1 MNASLPGFGDS
12 ETWGPCVDPRD
23 PRYEEP
29 PVSEK
34 VVEALQNRL
43 AQIRASLDDAENE
56 LFRRNMDGFW
66 FALEDAYCTL
76 ETTVKQ
82 QAVA

>member
-1 MNASLPGFGDS
+1 MNANLPGFGDA

-23 PRYEEP
+23 TRYEEP
-29 PVSEK
+29 QVREK
-34 VVEALQNRL
+34 EVEEMQNRL

-66 FALEDAYCTL
+66 FSLEDDYCTL
-76 ETTVKQ
+76 DTTVRQ

>member
-1 MNASLPGFGDS
+1 MNANLPGFGDA

-23 PRYEEP
+23 TRYEEH
-29 PVSEK
+29 PVREK
-34 VVEALQNRL
+34 EVEEMQNRL

-66 FALEDAYCTL
+66 FSLEDAYCTL
-76 ETTVKQ
+76 DTTVRQ